1 MQLGTID
8 FGSTTYTISSERTES
23 NCHFGS
29 CDFRNNAIV
38 VDDTLSPENFVKTL
52 IHEVVHAMLFEYGLF
67 QTDDEM
73 NESITR
79 QLSKPLYDFFYYNP
93 MFGVTINEFLRDSQ
107 DGSPEPSTKKG
118 ARKSGRKSKG
128 NGDRS
133 DTDNNLPPSN
143 KPRKNRSKKN
153 SKGT

>member
-29 CDFRNNAIV
+29 CDFRNNSIV
-38 VDDTLSPENFVKTL
+38 IDDTLSPENFAKTL
-52 IHEVVHAMLFEYGLF
+52 VHEVVHAMLFEYGLF

-93 MFGVTINEFLRDSQ
+93 MFGVTINEFLRNGTDS
-107 DGSPEPSTKKG
+107 STKSKPKKS
-118 ARKSGRKSKG
+118 ARKSGGKSKG
-128 NGDRS
+128 NGNRP
-133 DTDNNLPPSN
+133 DTDNALSPID
-143 KPRKNRSKKN
+143 KPRKNRPKKN
-153 SKGT
+153 RKGT